1 MNEKD
6 EREELYNEFVKNL
19 KSANNAYYDE
29 DDLVEIYNYA
39 EDVEDDYV
47 RMEVLFAMSRLY
59 PDSHDLR
66 LKKALFFYDTVR
78 DAKTA
83 AGIVE
88 GLKSESLYDR
98 LVKLKISDGT
108 DESRMAR
115 LQELVA
121 KASSFNEDE
130 VILVSDIAEDA
141 GGTEWLFSNRDKIAA
156 KCVYKPTF
164 FFDLVKIATDVM
176 NRDVALEAAEQL
188 TSIEPLNED
197 FWEIYARACLDFGE
211 YEKAVTAADYALAI
225 NPDNDAAQE
234 TKVVSTIR
242 LSVNDNGGMGIPLE
256 QIEKA
261 YGKNPANI
269 DLAKALVTVYA
280 FAGRKKAMVDV
291 IKKTAPLSPDAYQLI
306 VVLLHVDIDE
316 AIKVLTDMFENG
328 FPMPEDALIGW
339 ATIISR
345 ESDMMSAATVMQV
358 YDTVV
363 GLTYG
368 RDYLYELWYR
378 AEGYEIIKELFDREH
393 SYTDAD
399 DFENGMRHELLPN
412 ELLTYILSLV
422 RTGKESYVLSLIEE
436 WCARLETND
445 DEAYFKNA
453 EDPLTQD
460 WNLSVG
466 KTTVNER
473 VIKSGVLHVLTQI
486 KDALASKDFINAVN
500 KVDPFRS

>member
-1 MNEKD
+1 M
-6 EREELYNEFVKNL
+6 
-19 KSANNAYYDE
+19 
-29 DDLVEIYNYA
+29 
-39 EDVEDDYV
+39 
-47 RMEVLFAMSRLY
+47 
-59 PDSHDLR
+59 
-66 LKKALFFYDTVR
+66 
-78 DAKTA
+78 
-83 AGIVE
+83 
-88 GLKSESLYDR
+88 
-98 LVKLKISDGT
+98 
-108 DESRMAR
+108 
-115 LQELVA
+115 
-121 KASSFNEDE
+121 
-130 VILVSDIAEDA
+130 
-141 GGTEWLFSNRDKIAA
+141 
-156 KCVYKPTF
+156 
-164 FFDLVKIATDVM
+164 
-176 NRDVALEAAEQL
+176 
-188 TSIEPLNED
+188 
-197 FWEIYARACLDFGE
+197 
-211 YEKAVTAADYALAI
+211 
-225 NPDNDAAQE
+225 
-234 TKVVSTIR
+234 
-242 LSVNDNGGMGIPLE
+242 
-256 QIEKA
+256 
-261 YGKNPANI
+261 
-269 DLAKALVTVYA
+269 
-280 FAGRKKAMVDV
+280 DV